1 MRAVGMDRHLPA
13 QPAARFATERLQGYR
28 EQTRGNLFTSGDHH
42 VIFGGIIQ
50 RVRLTTEVDEPV
62 GITRHSGD
70 NDGNFVTA
78 FCLTLHQLRDTA
90 DTFRSGH
97 RRAAKFHYNAGHENL
112 EKSLYYNRGP

>member
-1 MRAVGMDRHLPA
+1 MSIIGADRQLPA
-13 QPAARFATERLQGYR
+13 QPAARFAAERLQRYR
-28 EQTRGNLFTSGDHH
+28 EQACGNLFASGDHH
-42 VIFGGIIQ
+42 VIFGRIIQ
-50 RVRLTTEVDEPV
+50 RVRLAAEVDKPV
-62 GITRHSGD
+62 GIARHSGN